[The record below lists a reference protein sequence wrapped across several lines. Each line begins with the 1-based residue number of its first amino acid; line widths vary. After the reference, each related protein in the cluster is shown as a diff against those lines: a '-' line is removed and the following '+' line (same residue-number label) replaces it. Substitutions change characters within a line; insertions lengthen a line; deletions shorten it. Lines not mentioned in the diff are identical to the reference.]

1 MTYIAEDKLLDS
13 ADDSNEEISD
23 DEEDGPTYFRK
34 EDFEVP
40 KIKIDMK
47 KKRGIKQVGNEI
59 IAYINKI
66 RKDFDKE
73 VVSIDYIEKVEERII
88 LSGICYK
95 YFIKLID
102 GDNPETLQFIAKK
115 TGVKTGKTAIQLVSM
130 PEPISIFP
138 NQFLDKIK
146 KRKKEKEAEEAAA
159 KLNNN
164 L

>member
-23 DEEDGPTYFRK
+23 DEEDGPTIYRK
-34 EDFEVP
+34 EDFESP
-40 KIKIDMK
+40 NIKIDMK
-47 KKRGIKQVGNEI
+47 KKKGIKQVAGEI
-59 IAYINKI
+59 TAYINKI
-66 RKDFDKE
+66 RSGFDRE
-73 VVSIDYIEKVEERII
+73 LVAIDYIEKVEERII

-95 YFIKLID
+95 YFLKLID
-102 GDNPETLQFIAKK
+102 GDNPENLQFIAKK

-138 NQFLDKIK
+138 YQFLDKIK

-159 KLNNN
+159 KINNN